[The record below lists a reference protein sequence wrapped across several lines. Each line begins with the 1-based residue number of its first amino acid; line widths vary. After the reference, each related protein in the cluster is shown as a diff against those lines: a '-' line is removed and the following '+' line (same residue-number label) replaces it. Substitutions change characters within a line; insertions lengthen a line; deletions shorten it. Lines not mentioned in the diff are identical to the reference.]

1 MGIEDSQINRG
12 NKGKPWVLLAFW
24 VAVICVT
31 IWLSIGIAT
40 WKSFSDATR
49 SGQFGDTFGFVNA
62 LFSALGLA
70 GVLITIL
77 MQQDQLQ
84 LQRKE
89 LELQRE
95 EMKLQRAELKH
106 QREEMARSVQAQL
119 LSAFVSANDSLRQ
132 SNDWLERTLALVIDD
147 ISTVGDILHSQC
159 VIRQNL
165 NAALKSLN
173 RELINIDSSWHD
185 SLGGETQNERFQWM
199 NLIHDVQS
207 LARNVR
213 FMSVGD
219 GEYLSRLPSVQE
231 KCRQLREATCVL
243 LKSFETREW
252 YVPEIVKISDFPV
265 PADMPQGE
273 GEDHFERCRYHKKV
287 LAESLEEYGRKL
299 LAGVQRWLF

>member
-1 MGIEDSQINRG
+1 MGTG
-12 NKGKPWVLLAFW
+12 HPPNKWNKTEKPWLRWAFW
-24 VAVICVT
+24 VGAGCVA
-31 IWLSIGIAT
+31 IWLLFGLAT
-40 WKSFSDATR
+40 WRWFDDAPR

-106 QREEMARSVQAQL
+106 QREEMARSGQAQL

-132 SNDWLERTLALVIDD
+132 SNDWLERTRALAIDD

-159 VIRQNL
+159 VVRQNL

-173 RELINIDSSWHD
+173 RELINIDSSWYD
-185 SLGGETQNERFQWM
+185 SLDGEKQDERYSWM
-199 NLIHDVQS
+199 NLIHDIQS
-207 LARNVR
+207 LARNVSV
-213 FMSVGD
+213 MSVGH
-219 GEYLSRLPSVQE
+219 GEYVSRLPSVQE
-231 KCRQLREATCVL
+231 KCRQLREAACVL
-243 LKSFETREW
+243 VKSFETREGF
-252 YVPEIVKISDFPV
+252 VPEILPKSDFPV
-265 PADMPQGE
+265 PVDIPQGE
-273 GEDHFERCRYHKKV
+273 GDDYFERCCYHKKV
-287 LAESLEEYGRKL
+287 LAESLEEYGKKL
-299 LAGVQRWLF
+299 FAGVQRWLF